1 MQLNSSVEIFSKI
14 INEQKAVVGP
24 LANQLAH
31 SVQGIHFGQGDQVDQ
46 IQGDAKT
53 VLHDLVTAYA
63 QLFGQ
68 ASIEICKDA
77 VHSIT
82 PPVAPDMLPDELK

>member
-1 MQLNSSVEIFSKI
+1 MNTNINVFVQI
-14 INEQKAVVGP
+14 IKEQKAVIGP

-31 SVQGIHFGQGDQVDQ
+31 NVQGIRFGQDDEINQIDGDT
-46 IQGDAKT
+46 KS
-53 VLHDLVTAYA
+53 VLHELVAAYA